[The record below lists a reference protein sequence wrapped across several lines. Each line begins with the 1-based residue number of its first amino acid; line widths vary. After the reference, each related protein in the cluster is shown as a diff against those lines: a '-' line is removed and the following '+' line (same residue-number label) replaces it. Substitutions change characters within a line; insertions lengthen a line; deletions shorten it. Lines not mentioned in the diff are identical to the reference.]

1 MKITII
7 FNCCFISLIFIYF
20 LFWLIHG
27 MIISDINGAI
37 LIIYATA
44 YLYGGILVLSQGIFF
59 GVYYIF
65 KRVPIFFFSF
75 LTFVITGIFL
85 TINNILSDKI
95 LTP

>member
-1 MKITII
+1 MKKII
-7 FNCCFISLIFIYF
+7 IYNSYFVFLIFTYF
-20 LFWLIHG
+20 IFWLIHG

-44 YLYGGILVLSQGIFF
+44 YLYGGILVFSQGIFF

-65 KRVPIFFFSF
+65 KRVPIFFLF

-85 TINNILSDKI
+85 TINNMLSDKI